1 MKMNLIATL
10 AIGRAAAFVAPHTK
24 RAHYLAPLH
33 GFPVPRR
40 GAGVVGS
47 PRRRRITGLR
57 TQALGPA
64 RLHGALPAVVTR
76 TIKKGRVAAL
86 LGLEFR

>member
-1 MKMNLIATL
+1 MIFLTRL
-10 AIGRAAAFVAPHTK
+10 GAFVGLRRR
-24 RAHYLAPLH
+24 RAST
-33 GFPVPRR
+33 R
-40 GAGVVGS
+40 GAGIA
-47 PRRRRITGLR
+47 RHRRIERASR

-76 TIKKGRVAAL
+76 EIKEGRVAAL